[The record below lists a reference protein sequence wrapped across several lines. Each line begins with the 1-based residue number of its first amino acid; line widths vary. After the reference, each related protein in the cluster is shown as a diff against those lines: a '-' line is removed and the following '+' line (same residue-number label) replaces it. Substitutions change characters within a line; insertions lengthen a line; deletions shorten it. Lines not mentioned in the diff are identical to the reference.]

1 MNAQRW
7 GRASRSKQFIIL
19 LSLTVFVAICLLVLK
34 TVAEQKVRDNQEIIS
49 TQIQQAVSVPIQFD
63 SLEPV
68 WSGLSFGIALN
79 NVILLDTDE
88 PIPFVSIEKMQ
99 VFPNLLDLL
108 KGREIS
114 FSKVVLSTL
123 KLHLQWS
130 REQGIRVIGLKGES
144 LADGFQYQDFSD
156 FLRLQNKIFVK
167 NSEIQWHLPEGSVL
181 QELNAQFGW
190 INRDQDQWFVS
201 GHQHLTLRDNVS
213 LPKSEFEFTA
223 RLNENYFSVKTD
235 FGHVSTVCDV
245 SKQSLW
251 GFNCN
256 TQGKNVN
263 LSLFQQAYTPKESDP
278 KLLKWLSNALPS
290 GVLTSV
296 DIKTHGD
303 EENWYTSGDIT
314 FRSVDFYYLDKWPSI
329 KDSAGRVEF
338 NSDKVLVHLQAGKI
352 VGEPVDEVTAIIEP
366 IAKTQRPTIRFEGS
380 MHGTLQAGQQF
391 LKDSPL
397 NTRFTPYL
405 SPLNITGPM
414 QLSLKMSIPLEE
426 KAPVQLEGLLATQNA
441 QLTVPEINLR
451 VKKVSGKVAFSEKE
465 MSSRDLVASIQEH
478 PIKASLQTTHEDKP
492 TLRLETAGTFEVDW
506 FKKQFSTQLLEYVK
520 GEIPLELTL
529 DTPLQGDYR
538 DKAKWEISSTLKGAS
553 VELPAPFGKTTD
565 ASAPISIVF
574 QANDSEQGI
583 YKIHWQDR
591 CRAELTTSKGNGPLT
606 IHEGIVHVGKNDILP
621 LGKPKTLVVEGKLDQ
636 FSLADWEPLFEASS
650 DQSWLPKQYDVSMKV
665 EQVRALGLDLEDFW
679 FHTDSPEHWEI
690 RSPIIEGDVMLPS
703 KNNNALQIKLR
714 YLKLS
719 DRNTQF
725 SENMLKQQRFPI
737 HFSCE
742 DLQYQ
747 GRSLGDVIVDLTDK
761 PYGYEISR
769 LTIGSDI
776 FELTG
781 KGTWHISDQ
790 PKSTLQGD
798 VVGTNMGEM
807 LNRFGYPS
815 AIRESSGHFQYD
827 FDWLGDPLDFSIQNV
842 SGNAELR
849 FDKGRILGIEPGLG
863 RIMGLLN
870 IESIKRRLQLDFSD
884 VLEQGFVFDILQGN
898 LKFNQ
903 AIASTEQMII
913 DGPSAKIELRGD
925 TNLVE
930 KTVNLDMLVTPHM
943 GTGLPIAAAI
953 AAGNPAVGAGV
964 WLFDKITGSKIMK
977 ITEHHYHV
985 SGTWSAPVIED
996 KNTRVEKEVST
1007 D

>member
-7 GRASRSKQFIIL
+7 GKAGRSKYFLIL
-19 LSLTVFVAICLLVLK
+19 LFLTAFLAICLLVLK
-34 TVAEQKVRDNQEIIS
+34 QVAEHKVRDNQELIS
-49 TQIQQAVSVPIQFD
+49 AKLQEAVSFPIQFD

-68 WSGLSFGIALN
+68 WSGLSFGIVLK
-79 NVILLDTDE
+79 NVVLIDSGE

-99 VFPNLLDLL
+99 VFPNLLDLVQ
-108 KGREIS
+108 GREIN

-123 KLHLQWS
+123 KLHLQWAS
-130 REQGIRVIGLKGES
+130 EQGISIVGLKGERLS
-144 LADGFQYQDFSD
+144 DGFQYQDFSD
-156 FLRLQNKIFVK
+156 FLRLQNKILVK
-167 NSEIQWHLPEGSVL
+167 KGEIHWSIPEESVL
-181 QELNAQFGW
+181 QEFNAQFGW
-190 INRDQDQWFVS
+190 INKDQDQWFVS
-201 GHQHLTLRDNVS
+201 GHQHLTLSDNVS

-223 RLNENYFSVKTD
+223 KLNENYFSVKSD
-235 FGHVSTVCDV
+235 FGHASTVCEIT
-245 SKQSLW
+245 KQNLW

-263 LSLFQQAYTPKESDP
+263 LSLFRKAYTPKESDP
-278 KLLKWLSNALPS
+278 KFLKWLSHALPS
-290 GVLTSV
+290 GVLTSI

-303 EENWYTSGDIT
+303 EEIWHASGDIT
-314 FRSVDFYYLDKWPSI
+314 FRSVDFHYLDKWPSI

-352 VGEPVDEVTAIIEP
+352 MGESVDEVTAIIEP
-366 IAKTQRPTIRFEGS
+366 IAKTQRPTVRFEGS
-380 MHGTLQAGQQF
+380 MHGTLQAGYDF

-397 NTRFTPYL
+397 NARFIPYL

-426 KAPVQLEGLLATQNA
+426 GAPVDLEGLMATDNA
-441 QLTVPEINLR
+441 ELTIPKINLR
-451 VKKVSGKVAFSEKE
+451 AKQVSGNVSFSEKAIT
-465 MSSRDLVASIQEH
+465 SHDLVASIQGH
-478 PIKASLQTTHEDKP
+478 PITGSLQTSHEDKS
-492 TLRLETAGTFEVDW
+492 TLRLETTGIFEVDW
-506 FKKQFSTQLLEYVK
+506 FKKQLPTFPWEFVK
-520 GEIPLELTL
+520 GEVPLKLTL
-529 DTPLQGDYR
+529 DTPLQGDYQ
-538 DKAKWEISSTLKGAS
+538 DKGKWEVASTLKGTS
-553 VELPAPFGKTTD
+553 IELPAPFGKSIDTN
-565 ASAPISIVF
+565 APISIVF
-574 QANDSEQGI
+574 HSNESEQAI

-591 CRAELTTSKGNGPLT
+591 CRAELTISKRDGGLFT
-606 IHEGIVHVGKNDILP
+606 LSEGTVHIGKNDILP
-621 LGKPKTLVVEGKLDQ
+621 LRKPKTLVVEGNLDN
-636 FSLADWEPLFEASS
+636 FSLTDWEPLFRASS
-650 DQSWLPKQYDVSMKV
+650 NQSWLPKHYDVSMKV
-665 EQVRALGLDLEDFW
+665 AQVRALGLDLEDFW
-679 FHTDSPEHWEI
+679 FHTDSPKHWEI
-690 RSPIIEGDVMLPS
+690 RSPIIEGDVMLAS
-703 KNNNALQIKLR
+703 KTNKTLQIKLG

-725 SENMLKQQRFPI
+725 SENMLKQQHYPI

-747 GRSLGDVIVDLTDK
+747 GRSLGEVVVDLMDK

-769 LTIGSDI
+769 LTIGSDM

-781 KGTWHISDQ
+781 KGAWHIGD
-790 PKSTLQGD
+790 KSKSVLQGD

-807 LNRFGYPS
+807 LKQFGYPS

-827 FDWLGDPLDFSIQNV
+827 FVWPGDPLDFSIQKV

-903 AIASTEQMII
+903 GIASTEQMVI

-943 GTGLPIAAAI
+943 GAGLPIAAAI

-964 WLFDKITGSKIMK
+964 WLFDKITGSKITK

-996 KNTRVEKEVST
+996 KNTRVEK
-1007 D
+1007 